1 MTTVSSTG
9 TGTPHARPATTASM
23 LAAFDKEFGGDT
35 SEQLALKYLD
45 TGFPPLNEAMT
56 GSYDGGWAYGR
67 MYEIYGESGTG
78 KTALLTE
85 VMALAQ
91 AMGGAAGLIDW
102 ERTFNIE
109 LAKAGYKLKDERPYW
124 MYHRAETWEKGNT
137 RAAKYC
143 QFLRENKLIAPEAPI
158 VMGFDSIA
166 SAIPESMAGKAFDE
180 YSMNDTTALARVT
193 STTLKSMAM
202 FAERFNAIFIYLN
215 QMRLK
220 PGVVYGDPRTT
231 PGGKAME
238 FYATGRLAL
247 GREKVM
253 QQVAGEKEFVGQK
266 INIQVVKTKL
276 TKPFKET
283 SMRMSFD
290 EDGIAYFDKEFS
302 MVESLMEA
310 KKISVPRQGYV
321 EWDGKQ
327 RSKKEF
333 AEIIRSDN
341 LMPTLTALLDK

>member
-1 MTTVSSTG
+1 MTT
-9 TGTPHARPATTASM
+9 AASM
-23 LAAFDKEFGGDT
+23 MADFNKAFPEEDEGLNLRF
-35 SEQLALKYLD
+35 LD
-45 TGFPPLNEAMT
+45 TGFAPLNYAMT
-56 GSYDGGWAYGR
+56 GRYDGGWAYGR
-67 MYEIYGESGTG
+67 MYEIFGESGTG
-78 KTALLTE
+78 KTAFATE
-85 VMALAQ
+85 LMAQ
-91 AMGGAAGLIDW
+91 AQKMGGAAAFIDW

-109 LAKAGYKLKDERPYW
+109 LAKDGYKLKDERPLWY
-124 MYHRAETWEKGNT
+124 YHRAETWEKGNT
-137 RAAKYC
+137 AGAKYC
-143 QFLRENKLIAPEAPI
+143 QWIRANKIIHDDAPI
-158 VMGFDSIA
+158 VVAFDSIA
-166 SAIPESMAGKAFDE
+166 AAIPNSSAGKDFDE
-180 YSMNDTTALARVT
+180 YTMNDTTALARAT

-202 FAERFNAIFIYLN
+202 YAERFNAIFLYLN

-266 INIQVVKTKL
+266 IGIQVVKTKL

-290 EDGIAYFDKEFS
+290 DNGTAFFDKEFS
-302 MVESLMEA
+302 LVEALMDA
-310 KKISVPRQGYV
+310 KKIPEPSKGYV
-321 EWDGKQ
+321 EWEGKR

-333 AEIIRSDN
+333 AEIIRTEGLVPKLVSI
-341 LMPTLTALLDK
+341 LAS